1 MNLQQTAFAIYE
13 LMKSFSILKITNCMT
28 RLRLQLNTEDIANL
42 PLKELKNIPNV
53 LRVNLNDNELQIILG
68 PGKVNEVTS
77 EFKKLYANKN
87 LETNT
92 QNTNQDTN
100 NNQKSVDLLLES
112 LQHTRK
118 LEPNDQAKIYYD
130 ILNLYDILGNK
141 NKKAE
146 YVLKCK
152 EVKEMTPR
160 MHTLVED
167 MYDTMY
173 EAMGVGLAA
182 PQVGILKRIVVI
194 DTGEEGECVTLVN
207 PVITL
212 KEGEQVGEEG
222 CLSLPGKVAVVKRP
236 DHVICEAFDEDMNP
250 ITVEGF
256 GLFAR
261 ALCHETDHLDGIL
274 YPDVAEEPARDVTME
289 EVE

>member
-1 MNLQQTAFAIYE
+1 MAIRQIRV
-13 LMKSFSILKITNCMT
+13 LG
-28 RLRLQLNTEDIANL
+28 DD
-42 PLKELKNIPNV
+42 V
-53 LRVNLNDNELQIILG
+53 LR
-68 PGKVNEVTS
+68 K
-77 EFKKLYANKN
+77 
-87 LETNT
+87 
-92 QNTNQDTN
+92 
-100 NNQKSVDLLLES
+100 
-112 LQHTRK
+112 
-118 LEPNDQAKIYYD
+118 
-130 ILNLYDILGNK
+130 
-141 NKKAE
+141 
-146 YVLKCK
+146 KCK

-212 KEGEQVGEEG
+212 KEGE
-222 CLSLPGKVAVVKRP
+222 VAVVKRP